1 MAAPWSAERAMMRI
15 RKSVVDERDLMLV
28 VVVVVVVVERLQ
40 SLSCTRPGDSRGGS
54 VDTCKSVD

>member
-1 MAAPWSAERAMMRI
+1 MMRI

-40 SLSCTRPGDSRGGS
+40 SLS
-54 VDTCKSVD
+54 

>member
-28 VVVVVVVVERLQ
+28 VVVVVERLQ
-40 SLSCTRPGDSRGGS
+40 SLS
-54 VDTCKSVD
+54 

>member
-1 MAAPWSAERAMMRI
+1 MMRI

-40 SLSCTRPGDSRGGS
+40 SRVERGPETAEAAASTRANLLTDQR
-54 VDTCKSVD
+54 